1 MALRNSLPNSQAR
14 KTARGES
21 TRLPIIRGGAVSLAV
36 ATLLSLALAA
46 PSPARAASQ
55 ASQATCSLVYFFG
68 AHGVNEPRPGDPK
81 WGTQVNAVWTELVKN
96 LDPNAATGI
105 VANYPESVVDLPKP
119 EGPGLPKGPSP
130 WTTLID
136 QILSLAPAVNTDAAT
151 LAGQMWNT
159 YLACPDSSIVVAGY
173 SQGAWA
179 VDKALRILSAD
190 GPVGTAVLGNV
201 KGVFLMG
208 DPAWSYSTPKQLGIA
223 STFNLGYGT
232 EAAYLANGIPES
244 HFRSACIGPDPI
256 CNFSLSSF
264 EKNIGVHVYD
274 YTSGNPSAATAGGDW
289 LAAQL
294 GGVS

>member
-1 MALRNSLPNSQAR
+1 MVLRNSLANSRAR
-14 KTARGES
+14 KTRRGES

-36 ATLLSLALAA
+36 VMLLSLALAA
-46 PSPARAASQ
+46 PSPAMAASRTTQ
-55 ASQATCSLVYFFG
+55 TTCSLVYFFG
-68 AHGVNEPRPGDPK
+68 AHGVNEPQPGDPK

-119 EGPGLPKGPSP
+119 WGPGLPKGPSP

-151 LAGQMWNT
+151 LAGQMWKT
-159 YLACPDSSIVVAGY
+159 YLACSGSSIVLAGY
-173 SQGAWA
+173 SQGAWTI
-179 VDKALRILSAD
+179 DKALRILSAD

-223 STFNLGYGT
+223 SNANLGYST

-256 CNFSLSSF
+256 CNFSVSSF
-264 EKNIGVHVYD
+264 EKNLGVHVNG